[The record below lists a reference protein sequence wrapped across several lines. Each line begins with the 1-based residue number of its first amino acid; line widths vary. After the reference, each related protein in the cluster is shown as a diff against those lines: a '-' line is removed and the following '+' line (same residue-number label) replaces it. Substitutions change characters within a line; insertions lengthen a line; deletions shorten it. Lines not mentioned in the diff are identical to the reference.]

1 MAYFLTKKKAD
12 IQDKNL
18 ARIFKNRANTALAG
32 GHLPLTE
39 GLKRMLKTDN
49 S

>member
-18 ARIFKNRANTALAG
+18 TRIFKNRAYAALAG
-32 GHLPLTE
+32 GHLALTE
-39 GLKRMLKTDN
+39 RLKRMLLTDN

>member
-1 MAYFLTKKKAD
+1 MACFLTKKKAD

-18 ARIFKNRANTALAG
+18 TRIFKNRANTALVG
-32 GHLPLTE
+32 GYQALTE
-39 GLKRMLKTDN
+39 SLKRMLMTDN